1 MVDSAAVA
9 VISFQFLHNV
19 SEGQTSKMER
29 LEEKR
34 MEVPVWLVLWESLSQ
49 IGWEGIDENGK
60 DWTVCCCWLFE
71 YERCRWLCEIC
82 RMERNGWKDCVLL
95 SIGRRRCIV
104 GLTATLGCTRG
115 TNKAKQFHVEGSNFQ
130 NRIKPAYSLY
140 GSWES
145 KPQKKPY
152 FVNKFPILC
161 IFSGAAAA
169 PPRELVSTIG
179 RHPVEPPRFSLTEK
193 VEEIHLK

>member
-1 MVDSAAVA
+1 MLVRAKLPRWSD
-9 VISFQFLHNV
+9 L
-19 SEGQTSKMER
+19 
-29 LEEKR
+29 KR
-34 MEVPVWLVLWESLSQ
+34 NGMEVPVWLVLWESLSQ

-71 YERCRWLCEIC
+71 YERCRWLCGIC

-145 KPQKKPY
+145 KPQK
-152 FVNKFPILC
+152 NPILSTSSQYCAFSVEQQQHPQESWSPQLGGILSSHQGFPWRKKLKKC
-161 IFSGAAAA
+161 ISNK
-169 PPRELVSTIG
+169 
-179 RHPVEPPRFSLTEK
+179 H
-193 VEEIHLK
+193 